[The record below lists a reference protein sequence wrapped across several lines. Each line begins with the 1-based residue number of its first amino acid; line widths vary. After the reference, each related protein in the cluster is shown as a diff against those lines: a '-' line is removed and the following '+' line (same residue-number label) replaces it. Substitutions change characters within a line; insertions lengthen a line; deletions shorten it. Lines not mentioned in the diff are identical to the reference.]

1 VSVVGVTLVLYL
13 VAFEYLHV
21 TGFCY
26 RDMRYLA
33 DEEFI
38 SAAADAA
45 VQTNKAYGANEKRID
60 YESAAELIAEN
71 PNCCSVTR
79 DERDTYLQGR
89 TPNRVFGSYVLL
101 VEVLYRAMQDGPKPF
116 YSDVY
121 YFGACGE
128 RLDRAGA
135 AQADDKPSTSR

>member
-1 VSVVGVTLVLYL
+1 M
-13 VAFEYLHV
+13 VATIRHHDDRLF
-21 TGFCY
+21 T
-26 RDMRYLA
+26 
-33 DEEFI
+33 EEPF
-38 SAAADAA
+38 
-45 VQTNKAYGANEKRID
+45 AN
-60 YESAAELIAEN
+60 N
-71 PNCCSVTR
+71 QN
-79 DERDTYLQGR
+79 DTYLQGR

-128 RLDRAGA
+128 RLGRAGA